1 MPENL
6 GFITETAL
14 AGDYAYLARSGDDP
28 GIVILDISDLENP
41 QVVSRTDVGGGHTWR
56 AMISTSGDYAYIANE
71 RHVFSYDVSDPRN
84 PVSLGDWYS
93 NIRIWDSTA
102 DEDYLYLAVGMEGII
117 ALDISD
123 PEDLHVA
130 GFYNT
135 TGSAWEVHVMGNLLI
150 VADNSNIGIYENS
163 LLSSPGLSDAGRIPT
178 GFALYPAFPNPF
190 NSSTT
195 IRYDLSQSCFI
206 SLNVISP
213 TGQIIATLQD
223 GYLTKGAN
231 SFIWNAGNLPSGLYY
246 ITLNS
251 SGRSFSQQLILTR

>member
-102 DEDYLYLAVGMEGII
+102 DEDYLYLAVGMEGISCVERFASVI
-117 ALDISD
+117 
-123 PEDLHVA
+123 LHERCGWGMEREIVSPD
-130 GFYNT
+130 GDKQGRKVFVKLFCHP
-135 TGSAWEVHVMGNLLI
+135 GEHPFVGNAHG
-150 VADNSNIGIYENS
+150 VNNIGLNLIYKFIEMH
-163 LLSSPGLSDAGRIPT
+163 
-178 GFALYPAFPNPF
+178 
-190 NSSTT
+190 SST
-195 IRYDLSQSCFI
+195 R
-206 SLNVISP
+206 
-213 TGQIIATLQD
+213 D
-223 GYLTKGAN
+223 GEWPQPMPDAH
-231 SFIWNAGNLPSGLYY
+231 P
-246 ITLNS
+246 
-251 SGRSFSQQLILTR
+251 